1 MCLVHGNL
9 SSQHWD
15 DVLCRRHADPVH
27 GVLARPRRRKKAA
40 TSDCGAIPIR
50 ACPLMGAQRSRA
62 GAANLHQ
69 RVLCVECVIVGVEQA
84 RDDNLRDTRILTN
97 PTVE

>member
-1 MCLVHGNL
+1 MKFRF
-9 SSQHWD
+9 S
-15 DVLCRRHADPVH
+15 
-27 GVLARPRRRKKAA
+27 ARP
-40 TSDCGAIPIR
+40 GAIPIR

-62 GAANLHQ
+62 GDANLHQ
-69 RVLCVECVIVGVEQA
+69 RVLCAECVIVGVEQA

>member
-1 MCLVHGNL
+1 
-9 SSQHWD
+9 
-15 DVLCRRHADPVH
+15 
-27 GVLARPRRRKKAA
+27 
-40 TSDCGAIPIR
+40 
-50 ACPLMGAQRSRA
+50 MGAQRSRA